1 MISMRIDH
9 IALYCTDLEGMKA
22 FFCNYFKAEPNDLY
36 HNPRTGLSTYILS
49 FPEGGT
55 RLELMTRAEV
65 MQEDGVSP
73 YRHGFIHVSFNLGS
87 KEAVDELT
95 AKLQADGFQVCSG
108 PRVTG
113 DGYYESAVLG
123 PENILI
129 ELTK

>member
-1 MISMRIDH
+1 MKIDH
-9 IALYCTDLEGMKA
+9 IALYCTDLEGMKT
-22 FFCNYFKAEPNDLY
+22 FFCHYFKAEPNDLY

-49 FPEGGT
+49 FPEGGA

-65 MQEDGVSP
+65 VQEEGVNA
-73 YRHGFIHVSFNLGS
+73 YRHGFIHVSFCLGS
-87 KEAVDELT
+87 KEAVDGLT
-95 AKLQADGFQVCSG
+95 AKLQADGFLVCSG

-113 DGYYESAVLG
+113 DGYYEGAVLG